1 MRLLLVLLTLTTAGL
16 AAVLVEVAMRPEIST
31 LEIDRDRETIN
42 TQLKEAQT
50 EAAKYSGG
58 VIKAF
63 LDLRIEIL
71 RNTLAMLDQ
80 TRSSYVR
87 LITLRFTVD
96 GRPFSAA
103 SDVQLREIEEEIKQV
118 ERKVADAKREASK
131 YTGGLLQS
139 MALMKVATEE
149 ASASTLRLKFY
160 SAKYG
165 IPLQIPSLKTEGEP
179 APAKNPGTVVKDR
192 EAL

>member
-1 MRLLLVLLTLTTAGL
+1 MRVLLVLLVLTTAAL
-16 AAVLVEVAMRPEIST
+16 TAVLLEVALRPEIST

-58 VIKAF
+58 VIKTF

-80 TRSSYVR
+80 KRSSYLR

-96 GRPFSAA
+96 GRPLSAA
-103 SDVQLREIEEEIKQV
+103 SDAQLREIEEEIKQV
-118 ERKVADAKREASK
+118 ERKVADAKREVSQ
-131 YTGGLLQS
+131 YTGGLLQI

-165 IPLQIPSLKTEGEP
+165 IPLQIPSLNTEAA
-179 APAKNPGTVVKDR
+179 APTKNPGTIVKDR
-192 EAL
+192 DAL